1 MGNVRLV
8 IAGFAPFQ
16 NHHISGVQ
24 QERVALLWQ
33 GGAQRHISV
42 AVSRHPFGKLRH
54 VIQVI
59 DPVAD
64 LGAAGVVTM
73 AAIRTGHTDTVPI
86 GNAEPFL
93 AACIKKANAA
103 GRLFHVLIQHLPAIA
118 VDIQVIIALHGIQPQ
133 QIGIFR
139 RIHPESVLRN
149 KILGKHTFF
158 VFIAVSGK
166 AAAVFENAVIA
177 LVKTQGIDKIIKLIL
192 ERLCFQLPAMI
203 LP

>member
-1 MGNVRLV
+1 MASSWARVTPSLRLYSSTSARASSFEVGNVRLV
-8 IAGFAPFQ
+8 TAGFAPFQ

-24 QERVALLWQ
+24 QERVALLRQ

-64 LGAAGVVTM
+64 LGAVLVN
-73 AAIRTGHTDTVPI
+73 V
-86 GNAEPFL
+86 
-93 AACIKKANAA
+93 AACVVAMAPSGRVTRILSPSGMRNRSLPLASRKQMPRAA
-103 GRLFHVLIQHLPAIA
+103 FFHVLLQHLPAIA

-133 QIGIFR
+133 RIGILR

-149 KILGKHTFF
+149 KILGKTHFLC
-158 VFIAVSGK
+158 VHSSIGK
-166 AAAVFENAVIA
+166 GCCGF
-177 LVKTQGIDKIIKLIL
+177 
-192 ERLCFQLPAMI
+192 
-203 LP
+203 

>member
-1 MGNVRLV
+1 MP
-8 IAGFAPFQ
+8 AAD
-16 NHHISGVQ
+16 
-24 QERVALLWQ
+24 
-33 GGAQRHISV
+33 
-42 AVSRHPFGKLRH
+42 FG
-54 VIQVI
+54 
-59 DPVAD
+59 PVVVD
-64 LGAAGVVTM
+64 IPAGVVTLR
-73 AAIRTGHTDTVPI
+73 AIRPNYTDAVPVRDVEQ
-86 GNAEPFL
+86 GL
-93 AACIKKANAA
+93 SLRVHKADATL
-103 GRLFHVLIQHLPAIA
+103 GVFQMPVQCFPAIT

-133 QIGIFR
+133 QIGILR

-203 LP
+203 LS